1 MAREGTAAAVTEEP
15 APEGATWVVR
25 DPEGRVVDYST
36 EPIVLEMTTQ
46 LGEALG
52 LEPEPQED

>member
-1 MAREGTAAAVTEEP
+1 MTEPEP
-15 APEGATWVVR
+15 APEGAVWVVR

-36 EPIVLEMTTQ
+36 EPMVLEMTTQ

-52 LEPEPQED
+52 LEPGQQEE